1 MSMKRTTKEGRGNT
15 QLSRNE
21 QLKRANIKMA
31 NQESIIHRQE
41 KIIQNREEVIAFI
54 DMVHFIDKEED
65 AVDILTK
72 AQVKAL
78 PKEDDEE
85 E

>member
-1 MSMKRTTKEGRGNT
+1 MKRTTKEGRGNT

-21 QLKRANIKMA
+21 QLKRANIVMA
-31 NQESIIHRQE
+31 NQESIIHRQG
-41 KIIQNREEVIAFI
+41 KIIQNLEEVIGFI
-54 DMVHFIDKEED
+54 DMIHFINKEED
-65 AVDILTK
+65 AVDILTNFEISL
-72 AQVKAL
+72 L

>member
-1 MSMKRTTKEGRGNT
+1 MSMKRTTKEGRAGT

-21 QLKRANIKMA
+21 QLKRANIVMA
-31 NQESIIHRQE
+31 NQESIIHRQG
-41 KIIQNREEVIAFI
+41 KIIQNLEEVIGFI
-54 DMVHFIDKEED
+54 DMIHFINKEED
-65 AVDILTK
+65 AVDILTNFEISL
-72 AQVKAL
+72 L

>member
-1 MSMKRTTKEGRGNT
+1 MSLKRTTKEGRANT

-21 QLKRANIKMA
+21 QLKRANIVMT
-31 NQESIIHRQE
+31 NQESIIHRQG
-41 KIIQNREEVIAFI
+41 KIIQNLEEVIGFI

-65 AVDILTK
+65 AVDILTPNEI
-72 AQVKAL
+72 KAL